1 MLEATAL
8 SIAALFITD
17 NFGNVGCAADSSA
30 EQTRW
35 TSTRLKYH
43 LESPAGPLFSM
54 KLTSHGTR
62 VIASQTWVALR
73 RYGPAAAFY
82 LLATNLRRKSGTLR
96 RFTHQLPLKGLEH
109 PLYLREHSDPFF
121 FGQIF
126 LDQEFAP
133 TRSLDISSVV
143 DLGGNVGLAST
154 WFLNTFPRA
163 RVVTVEANPDNFAS
177 LDANLRQYGDRS
189 LVIKGGAWWRQTS
202 LALVRRRDEGDAH
215 VREALPDD
223 DPAVLMDGWDV
234 PSLMARAGFTRIDL
248 LKIDIEGAEVDLLL
262 KDAERWLPLVRNLS
276 IELHGPECE
285 AALERALAPY
295 TYQRQTLGELIFCFY
310 LQPKN
315 PLPATSREA
324 PSNFVR

>member
-1 MLEATAL
+1 M
-8 SIAALFITD
+8 
-17 NFGNVGCAADSSA
+17 
-30 EQTRW
+30 
-35 TSTRLKYH
+35 RLKYH
-43 LESPAGPLFSM
+43 LESPADPLFSM
-54 KLTSHGTR
+54 KLTSHGTK

-73 RYGPAAAFY
+73 RYGPGAALY

-96 RFTHQLPLKGLEH
+96 RLTHQLPLKGLEH

-133 TRSLDISSVV
+133 TRSLEISSVV

-223 DPAVLMDGWDV
+223 DPAILMEGWDV
-234 PSLMARAGFTRIDL
+234 PALMGRAGFTRIDL

-285 AALERALAPY
+285 AALERALVPY

-310 LQPKN
+310 LQPKQSSPGEHAAASVRSVRQPMEN
-315 PLPATSREA
+315 PLKK
-324 PSNFVR
+324 